1 MKFPTEWKWKVIKFH
16 GSKPPTR
23 YVCVNQSPFGVA
35 TTVHI
40 ATKRQLQDGHARQPC
55 QAQVRQGAADGGTPA
70 TDHEE
75 DVVTSQLGRRHGRLL
90 GLSLYRLRMPKGG
103 KKGLIPTKPNF
114 SWGIWIEV
122 G

>member
-1 MKFPTEWKWKVIKFH
+1 MKFPTAWKVRKFH

-23 YVCVNQSPFGVA
+23 YACVKSPFEVA

-40 ATKRQLQDGHARQPC
+40 ATKRQLQNGHARQPC

-90 GLSLYRLRMPKGG
+90 GLSL
-103 KKGLIPTKPNF
+103 GL
-114 SWGIWIEV
+114 SL
-122 G
+122 